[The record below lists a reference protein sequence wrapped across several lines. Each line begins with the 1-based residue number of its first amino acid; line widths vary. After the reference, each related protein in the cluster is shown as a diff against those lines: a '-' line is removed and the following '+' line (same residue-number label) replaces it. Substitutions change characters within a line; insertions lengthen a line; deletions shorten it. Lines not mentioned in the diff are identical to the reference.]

1 MDTHSETLNVNG
13 LFDYPTMEGELS
25 SLLIHQL
32 SASME
37 DLRVIVTIF
46 SSLMVLKVVPA
57 PCERC
62 AGMIILKPSLQPHH
76 NQK

>member
-1 MDTHSETLNVNG
+1 MDTHSETFSVNG
-13 LFDYPTMEGELS
+13 SFDYPTMEGELS

-46 SSLMVLKVVPA
+46 SSLMAVTVVPA
-57 PCERC
+57 PCERR
-62 AGMIILKPSLQPHH
+62 ASMTILEPSLQPHH
-76 NQK
+76 NQE

>member
-13 LFDYPTMEGELS
+13 LFDYPTMEGEFS

-46 SSLMVLKVVPA
+46 SSLMALIVVPA
-57 PCERC
+57 PCERR
-62 AGMIILKPSLQPHH
+62 AGMIILEPSLQPHH